1 MLDTNQIRRK
11 LLTVFTFPGA
21 PPPTWQWRP
30 CPLLPALL
38 SRSAPSQT
46 GAILFFL
53 SFCAPVFVFFLIIF
67 KKKSFVQEKIPGCA
81 WAVRQ
86 GGWIWG
92 PNGLWGSLR
101 LQKLTHAFSLSILV
115 NITWSLRWWAVF
127 PRNLL
132 RFQGWR
138 LTLLDFQQNID
149 LTNYLDVQTFPD
161 KVELEDWEEVPAW
174 H

>member
-1 MLDTNQIRRK
+1 MLNTCQIRRK

-46 GAILFFL
+46 GARLISFCVPLFFL
-53 SFCAPVFVFFLIIF
+53 LIIF
-67 KKKSFVQEKIPGCA
+67 KKNPLCRKKHPVVPEQYARVVGFGDPMDSEA
-81 WAVRQ
+81 
-86 GGWIWG
+86 
-92 PNGLWGSLR
+92 LWGSKNLHMPFLAR
-101 LQKLTHAFSLSILV
+101 SWWTPPEVFADEQYFLV
-115 NITWSLRWWAVF
+115 ICWDSKV
-127 PRNLL
+127 
-132 RFQGWR
+132 GR
-138 LTLLDFQQNID
+138 LTLLGFQQNID